1 MRSLAAVKDDTIR
14 LRKVELIR
22 WLVNIYE
29 DYAYIDKFRFYVH
42 CSDTENQK
50 IIIRM
55 LASMQLQI
63 REILQKLDR
72 GKQHG
77 ISGNIEVIKSQV
89 PLKSLAEINKFEE
102 RIHGNPEVATQFVSC
117 LIILISQPE

>member
-1 MRSLAAVKDDTIR
+1 
-14 LRKVELIR
+14 
-22 WLVNIYE
+22 
-29 DYAYIDKFRFYVH
+29 
-42 CSDTENQK
+42 
-50 IIIRM
+50 M

-77 ISGNIEVIKSQV
+77 VSGNVDVIKSQARSQV
-89 PLKSLAEINKFEE
+89 PLKSLAEINRSEE
-102 RIHGNPEVATQFVSC
+102 RIRGNPEVATQFVSC